1 MARGDVRDDEN
12 RGGKDRADEYWKP
25 SAVLLSLQ
33 NALVPK
39 FEGPPLRTWARRF
52 LRAELV

>member
-33 NALVPK
+33 DALVPK